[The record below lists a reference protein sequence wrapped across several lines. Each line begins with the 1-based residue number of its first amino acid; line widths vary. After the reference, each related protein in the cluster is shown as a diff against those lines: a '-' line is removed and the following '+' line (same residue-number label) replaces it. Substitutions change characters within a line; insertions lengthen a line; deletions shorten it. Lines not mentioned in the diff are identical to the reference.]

1 MAACMPDAARALRHN
16 HRVAHAS
23 SPHTA
28 RLPALMLLALS
39 LAACGNQEP
48 GMDADAGD
56 AAGTPLVWQGLAPC
70 ADCAGIDTRLR
81 LERATDGTARY
92 QLVEAFLDGGSA
104 EYYREEGRWER
115 AGRILTLRAATGG
128 VRRYRLDGEGRLLAA
143 DRMGRE
149 AGAGGPLSPVASDQQ
164 GL

>member
-1 MAACMPDAARALRHN
+1 MAACMPDAAPALRHN
-16 HRVAHAS
+16 RGVAHD
-23 SPHTA
+23 PPPRYA
-28 RLPALMLLALS
+28 RVPVLMLLALV
-39 LAACGNQEP
+39 AACGNQERAT
-48 GMDADAGD
+48 DADAGD
-56 AAGTPLVWQGLAPC
+56 APGAPLVWQGLVAC

-81 LERATDGTARY
+81 LERASDGTARY
-92 QLVEAFLDGGSA
+92 QLVEAFLDGGGA

-143 DRMGRE
+143 DRTGRE
-149 AGAGGPLSPVASDQQ
+149 AGSGGPLSPVAASDQ